1 MPTGIQRKHG
11 NRCDETVLIA
21 VILQPDGGLMTPKK
35 VVQELLEALPDSC
48 SYDDIKRHIE
58 LFEKIRT
65 DQEAV
70 MMGAKASLQ
79 IERHPEQ

>member
-1 MPTGIQRKHG
+1 
-11 NRCDETVLIA
+11 
-21 VILQPDGGLMTPKK
+21 MTPKK
-35 VVQELLEALPDSC
+35 VVQQLLEALPDSC

-58 LFEKIRT
+58 LFEKIRR

-70 MMGAKASLQ
+70 MMGAKGSLE